1 MQNARFGRRRY
12 AHAIEDEVGGDE
24 GETSNNRR
32 QIMVNRARKQ
42 GAELQREAVRKK
54 FFFQQKL
61 VLEGKRKQIGKGN
74 IVTFLLSNAK
84 HGIEMNEVNKILR
97 IGGFTPDQVLA
108 LKINDFRTNQV
119 EVLFKGDVSIDTMKV
134 EEKLRKGELDIIVSK
149 FDHAEEF

>member
-12 AHAIEDEVGGDE
+12 ADAIEDEVGGDE

-42 GAELQREAVRKK
+42 GAELQREVVRKK

-74 IVTFLLSNAK
+74 IVTFLVNDARQ
-84 HGIEMNEVNKILR
+84 GIEHSFVNKML
-97 IGGFTPDQVLA
+97 
-108 LKINDFRTNQV
+108 
-119 EVLFKGDVSIDTMKV
+119 
-134 EEKLRKGELDIIVSK
+134 
-149 FDHAEEF
+149 